1 MSMTQTA
8 PPLSDSERARG
19 GRLAVASNVPGMTFL
34 TAFTGQLAT
43 LALISLGTSETLIG
57 VQSGLHLGFQGLQ
70 LPALRFVGWFSKRS
84 ILVAGQLFAQFATL
98 PLMFFAVLTSL
109 EPATARAIVFA
120 SLVLTSIG
128 LNFADLVWFPLLRGY
143 LDPDRIG
150 RFFGVIRST
159 WHVGV
164 ILFFLGGQYWLAG
177 HPGAFGLLFAV
188 AWLAGALR
196 VALLWRLP
204 ERSERSAT
212 RIRAREA
219 LALVRS
225 DRRMRRYL
233 IGICWGAGV
242 RVSVLPFTIVMLRR
256 TLGFSDSEVLLTTIA
271 QFSGGL
277 VSLYLWGALVDRVG
291 PYVVFRFTSL
301 ATAALYVGLSQLD
314 SSSSFTLVAAVVFFF
329 LHAVLSAGY
338 GVSDTRVLF
347 ELSPPEAPA
356 RALVVG
362 GSLTGLA
369 IGLSPA
375 LVGTVLDPL
384 LARATD
390 PLSVYHGF
398 FWLAAAVQA
407 VSFLP
412 LRIFRR

>member
-1 MSMTQTA
+1 MTQPA

-19 GRLAVASNVPGMTFL
+19 RRLAVASNVPSMTFW

-43 LALISLGTSETLIG
+43 LALISLGASETLLG
-57 VQSGLHLGFQGLQ
+57 VQSGLHLGFPGLQ
-70 LPALRFVGWFSKRS
+70 LPALRFVGWLSKRA
-84 ILVAGQLFAQFATL
+84 ILVSGQLFAQVAAL
-98 PLMFFAVLTSL
+98 PLVFFAVLASL
-109 EPATARAIVFA
+109 EPGTARAIVFV
-120 SLVLTSIG
+120 SLVLTVIG
-128 LNFADLVWFPLLRGY
+128 LNFSDLVWFPLLRGY
-143 LDPDRIG
+143 VDADRIG

-177 HPGAFGLLFAV
+177 HPGAFGLLFAI

-196 VALLWRLP
+196 VALIWRLP

-271 QFSGGL
+271 QFCGGL

-301 ATAALYVGLSQLD
+301 ATAALYVGLTQLD
-314 SSSSFTLVAAVVFFF
+314 SSSSFTLFAAVVFFF

-347 ELSPPEAPA
+347 SLAPAEAPA
-356 RALVVG
+356 RTLVVG

-375 LVGTVLDPL
+375 LVGTALDPL
-384 LARATD
+384 LARASD

-398 FWLAAAVQA
+398 FWLAAALQA
-407 VSFLP
+407 ISFLP

>member
-1 MSMTQTA
+1 MLPA
-8 PPLSDSERARG
+8 PPLPESERTRG
-19 GRLAVASNVPGMTFL
+19 RRLAITSNVPAMTFW
-34 TAFTGQLAT
+34 TAFGDQLPT
-43 LALISLGTSETLIG
+43 LALISLGASETLVG
-57 VQSGLHLGFQGLQ
+57 VQSGLRLGFQGLQ

-84 ILVAGQLFAQFATL
+84 ILVSGQLFAQFAAL
-98 PLMFFAVLTSL
+98 PLVFFALLRSL
-109 EPATARAIVFA
+109 EPETARAIVFV
-120 SLVLTSIG
+120 SLVLTAIG
-128 LNFADLVWFPLLRGY
+128 LNFSDLVWFSLLRGY

-164 ILFFLGGQYWLAG
+164 ILFFVGGQYWLAG
-177 HPGAFGLLFAV
+177 HPGGFGMLFTV

-196 VALLWRLP
+196 VALIWRLP
-204 ERSERSAT
+204 ERSERSAV

-225 DRRMRRYL
+225 DRRLRRYL

-242 RVSVLPFTIVMLRR
+242 RVAVLPFTLVMLRR
-256 TLGFSDSEVLLTTIA
+256 TLGFADSDVVLTTIA

-291 PYVVFRFTSL
+291 PYFVFRLTSL
-301 ATAALYVGLSQLD
+301 AIAALYVGLTQLEAGG
-314 SSSSFTLVAAVVFFF
+314 SFTLAAAIAFFF
-329 LHAVLSAGY
+329 LHAVLNAGY

-347 ELSPPEAPA
+347 ELAPPEAPA
-356 RALVVG
+356 RMLVVG

-369 IGLSPA
+369 LGLSPA
-375 LVGTVLDPL
+375 LVGAVLDPL
-384 LARATD
+384 LARAAD
-390 PLSVYHGF
+390 PLAVYHGF
-398 FWLAAAVQA
+398 FWIAAALQA

-412 LRIFRR
+412 LRIFKR

>member
-1 MSMTQTA
+1 MPITAPA
-8 PPLSDSERARG
+8 PPLSDSDRTRG
-19 GRLAVASNVPGMTFL
+19 RWLAIASNVPGMTFW

-43 LALISLGTSETLIG
+43 LALISLGASETLLG

-70 LPALRFVGWFSKRS
+70 LPALRFVGWLSKRS
-84 ILVAGQLFAQFATL
+84 ILVSGQLFAQVAAL
-98 PLMFFAVLTSL
+98 PLVFFGVVAAL
-109 EPATARAIVFA
+109 EPSTARAIVFA
-120 SLVLTSIG
+120 SLVLTAIG
-128 LNFADLVWFPLLRGY
+128 LNFSDLVWFPLLRGY
-143 LDPDRIG
+143 VDADRIG

-164 ILFFLGGQYWLAG
+164 ILFFLGGQYWLAA
-177 HPGAFGLLFAV
+177 HPGGFGLLFGV

-256 TLGFSDSEVLLTTIA
+256 TLGFSDSEVLLMTIA
-271 QFSGGL
+271 QFVGGL

-301 ATAALYVGLSQLD
+301 ATAALYVGLTQLD
-314 SSSSFTLVAAVVFFF
+314 SGSSFTLYAAVAFFF
-329 LHAVLSAGY
+329 LHAILGAGY

-347 ELSPPEAPA
+347 TLAPPEAPA
-356 RALVVG
+356 RTLVVG

-375 LVGTVLDPL
+375 LVGTALDPL
-384 LARATD
+384 LARAAD
-390 PLSVYHGF
+390 PLTVYHGF
-398 FWLAAAVQA
+398 FWIAAALEA
-407 VSFLP
+407 LSFLP
-412 LRIFRR
+412 LRVFRR